1 MVSSFNVVIE
11 SLTATHLRSAQAF
24 SATYGLLT
32 NDSLSA
38 AVMESLAL
46 TDLASN
52 DPDFSIVPA
61 LTIWQP
67 QP

>member
-1 MVSSFNVVIE
+1 MSRRYRRAVAFLLMRTSSQ
-11 SLTATHLRSAQAF
+11 SF
-24 SATYGLLT
+24 SGTYGLLT